1 MADIQYYGTGRR
13 KTSTAR
19 VYLRPG
25 TGEIKVNR
33 KTFDEYFPNQA
44 LRMVIRQPLTLTDTA
59 NKFDILVNVAGG
71 GPAGQAGAVRHGITR
86 ALMEFNADLRPA
98 LKDAGL
104 VTRAADPTDRRCSLV
119 TVSPAGSELLA
130 VLRTRKDAYLAQRL
144 EALSSEDREA
154 LDRAAAILERMLK
167 EGGE

>member
-13 KTSTAR
+13 KTATAR

-25 TGEIKVNR
+25 AGEIRVNR
-33 KTFDEYFPNQA
+33 KNFDEYFPNQA

-59 NKFDILVNVAGG
+59 SKFDIVVNVAGG

-104 VTRAADPTDRRCSLV
+104 VTRDPR
-119 TVSPAGSELLA
+119 AKE
-130 VLRTRKDAYLAQRL
+130 RKKYGQKGARKRFQFSKR
-144 EALSSEDREA
+144 
-154 LDRAAAILERMLK
+154 
-167 EGGE
+167 

>member
-25 TGEIKVNR
+25 TGEIRVNR
-33 KTFDEYFPNQA
+33 KAFDQYFPNQA
-44 LRMVIRQPLTLTDTA
+44 LRMVIRQPLTLTDTGS
-59 NKFDILVNVAGG
+59 KFDIVVNVAGG

-104 VTRAADPTDRRCSLV
+104 VTRDPR
-119 TVSPAGSELLA
+119 AKE
-130 VLRTRKDAYLAQRL
+130 RKKYGQKGARKRFQFSKR
-144 EALSSEDREA
+144 
-154 LDRAAAILERMLK
+154 
-167 EGGE
+167 

>member
-13 KTSTAR
+13 KTATAR

-25 TGEIKVNR
+25 AGEIRVNR
-33 KTFDEYFPNQA
+33 KNFDVYFPNQA

-59 NKFDILVNVAGG
+59 SKFDIVVNVAGG

-104 VTRAADPTDRRCSLV
+104 VTRDPR
-119 TVSPAGSELLA
+119 AKE
-130 VLRTRKDAYLAQRL
+130 RKKYGQKGARKRFQFSKR
-144 EALSSEDREA
+144 
-154 LDRAAAILERMLK
+154 
-167 EGGE
+167 

>member
-13 KTSTAR
+13 KTATAR

-25 TGEIKVNR
+25 TGEIRVNR

-59 NKFDILVNVAGG
+59 SKFDIVVNVAGG
-71 GPAGQAGAVRHGITR
+71 GPAGQAGALRHGITR

-104 VTRAADPTDRRCSLV
+104 VTRDPR
-119 TVSPAGSELLA
+119 AKE
-130 VLRTRKDAYLAQRL
+130 RKKYGQKGARKRFQFSKR
-144 EALSSEDREA
+144 
-154 LDRAAAILERMLK
+154 
-167 EGGE
+167 